1 MIPAR
6 IGSVRLKYKNLA
18 LIHNKAVIEYAI
30 INALNSKIFSKISV
44 NSDSNIFEY
53 FTKKYNIKF
62 FKRKKKLASSSA
74 RSDDVIYNY
83 ITDNNLTKGT
93 LVWLNPI
100 APLIDKYIIKDVIDK
115 FIALRLSSA
124 VTSNVRQ
131 VHAIFNK
138 NEINFNQNEKFS
150 KTQDL
155 IPVSTFNYAMMMW
168 DIQKFKKYYSKNN
181 YCFFIDKFK
190 NIDIPEHNSFIIKN
204 KYDLKIIEKFIK
216 FDQKKMV
223 EVKYHHQISKI
234 K

>member
-30 INALNSKIFSKISV
+30 INALNSNIFSKISV

-53 FTKKYNIKF
+53 FTKKYNVEF
-62 FKRKKKLASSSA
+62 FKRKKNLASSNA
-74 RSDDVIYNY
+74 RSDDVIHNF

-100 APLIDKYIIKDVIDK
+100 APLIDQNIIKNVIDK
-115 FIALRLSSA
+115 FIDLRLSSA

-138 NEINFNQNEKFS
+138 KEINFNQKEKFA
-150 KTQDL
+150 KTQNL

-168 DIQKFKKYYSKNN
+168 DIKKFKKYYLKNN
-181 YCFFIDKFK
+181 YCFFINKFK

-204 KYDLKIIEKFIK
+204 KYDLNIVEKFMK
-216 FDQKKMV
+216 YNYKKITK
-223 EVKYHHQISKI
+223 VKYHRQILKI